1 MRILEFEK
9 PVYEIEEK
17 IKELKLLLAEHPEM
31 KEELSRLETKADQ
44 IREKVYSN
52 LEPYQKIQ
60 LARHP
65 DRPHTADIIDLMVD
79 DFFEIHGDRCFGD
92 DWAIISGIGKIDGM
106 GVAIVG
112 EEKGRTTKE
121 KVKRNFGSPHGEGY
135 RKGIRVMRM
144 AERFNLPVITFV
156 DTPGAYPGIGAEERG
171 VALAIAESIREMLRL
186 RVPQVTVILGEG
198 GSGGALAI
206 ASGDR
211 VLALQFSFYSV
222 ISPEACASIIW
233 RDASKAAQAAES
245 LKPFPEELVK
255 LGVVNKII
263 PEPHGGAH
271 RDWDATTAAI
281 RSEVLGTIH
290 ELREL
295 DVDEMLSLRA
305 ERYRGMGRFNR
316 TSA

>member
-31 KEELSRLETKADQ
+31 EEELNRLEAKADK
-44 IREKVYSN
+44 IREKVYTD

-65 DRPHTADIIDLMVD
+65 DRPHTVDIIGLIAD

-92 DWAIISGIGKIDGM
+92 DMAIVSGIGKIDDIS
-106 GVAIVG
+106 VAIVG

-135 RKGIRVMRM
+135 RKGIRVMKL
-144 AERFNLPVITFV
+144 AERFDLPVITFV

-186 RVPQVTVILGEG
+186 PVPQVTIILGEG

-206 ASGDR
+206 ASGDV

-245 LKPFPEELVK
+245 LKPFPEELMK
-255 LGVVNKII
+255 LGVVDRII
-263 PEPHGGAH
+263 PEPRGGAH
-271 RDWDATTAAI
+271 RDWEMTAENI
-281 RSEVLGTIH
+281 KMEILKVIGD
-290 ELREL
+290 LRALET
-295 DVDEMLSLRA
+295 DEMIRRRA
-305 ERYRGMGRFNR
+305 ERYRKIGMF
-316 TSA
+316 TEASA